1 MSTPRFAFPYI
12 QASQAQKEVTH
23 NEALLMVDALVSLS
37 LEDRHLSAP
46 PVSPQNGQVW
56 FINGAGSGAWN
67 GQSSKLAHYDSGQW
81 YFYVVPDGLRAWI
94 KDEAGYF
101 VYSGGSWSAFVGSG
115 QFITVASVSASYAV
129 QASDRGKL
137 LAVNANTA
145 AVEVR
150 LPNAATIG
158 NGFPF
163 TVKKTDSSGNAVT
176 LRAAQNLLTQS
187 QQLDNAAWTKTRV
200 TVTANYAAAPDGTT
214 TADRVLE
221 TTDNGVHEIKQAY
234 SKPAGV
240 TILTAA
246 VRLKADGR
254 TEAYLMLDDGTAT
267 NRAQIRAN
275 LSTGAVPFTDN
286 TGTYTLLSNSVISLG
301 SGWYLLRITVSVPT
315 GAGSV
320 THTVRLYNAGTSYVG
335 DTVLGVQAWGM
346 QLQEGSL
353 LGEYLETI
361 ASGITQSIDGLNAQ
375 NLTTQNQAVQ
385 IVSDGANWLITAKA

>member
-1 MSTPRFAFPYI
+1 MSTPRFALPYI

-56 FINGAGSGAWN
+56 FINGAGSGTWN

-81 YFYVVPDGLRAWI
+81 YFYVIPDGLRAWI

-115 QFITVASVSASYAV
+115 QFITVASLSASYAV

-137 LAVNANTA
+137 LAVNATTA
-145 AVEVR
+145 AVEAR

-158 NGFPF
+158 NGFPL
-163 TVKKTDSSGNAVT
+163 TVKKTDASANAVT

-254 TEAYLMLDDGTAT
+254 SEAYLMLDDGTAT

-286 TGTYTLLSNSVISLG
+286 TGTYTLLSNSVTSLG
-301 SGWYLLRITVSVPT
+301 SGWYLLRITISVPT

-320 THTVRLYNAGTSYVG
+320 TQTVRLYNAGTSYVG
-335 DTVLGVQAWGM
+335 DTALGVQAWGM

-353 LGEYLETI
+353 LGEYLETTT
-361 ASGITQSIDGLNAQ
+361 AGITQTIDGANAQ
-375 NLTTQNQAVQ
+375 SLTTQNQAVQ
-385 IVSDGANWLITAKA
+385 VVSDGANWLIAAKA

>member
-1 MSTPRFAFPYI
+1 MSTPRFALPYI
-12 QASQAQKEVTH
+12 QAAQAQKEVTH

-67 GQSSKLAHYDSGQW
+67 GQSNKLAHYDSGQW
-81 YFYVVPDGLRAWI
+81 YFYVIPDGLRAWI

-101 VYSGGSWSAFVGSG
+101 VYSGSSWSAFVGSG
-115 QFITVASVSASYAV
+115 QFITVASVSANYAV

-145 AVEVR
+145 AVEMR

-158 NGFPF
+158 NGFPV
-163 TVKKTDSSGNAVT
+163 TLKKIDSSGNAVT
-176 LRAAQNLLTQS
+176 LRAAQNLIIQS

-234 SKPAGV
+234 SKPA
-240 TILTAA
+240 A

-286 TGTYTLLSNSVISLG
+286 TGTYTLLSNSVTSLG

-315 GAGSV
+315 GAGNI
-320 THTVRLYNAGTSYVG
+320 TQTVRLYNAGTSYVG
-335 DTVLGVQAWGM
+335 DTAFGVQAWGM

-353 LGEYLETI
+353 LGEYMETTTAALI
-361 ASGITQSIDGLNAQ
+361 QAIDGANAQ
-375 NLTTQNQAVQ
+375 SLTTQHQAVQ
-385 IVSDGANWLITAKA
+385 VVSDGANWLIAAKA

>member
-12 QASQAQKEVTH
+12 QTSQAQKEVTH

-37 LEDRHLSAP
+37 LEDRHLSTP

-67 GQSSKLAHYDSGQW
+67 GQSNKLAHYDSGQW
-81 YFYVVPDGLRAWI
+81 YFYVLPDGLRAWI
-94 KDEAGYF
+94 KDEAVYF

-115 QFITVASVSASYAV
+115 QFITVSAVSANYGV

-137 LAVNANTA
+137 LTVNATTA

-158 NGFPF
+158 NGFPV
-163 TVKKTDSSGNAVT
+163 TLKKIDSSGNAVT

-187 QQLDNAAWTKTRV
+187 QQLDTAAWTKTRV

-221 TTDNGVHEIKQAY
+221 TTDNGVHEIKQVY

-286 TGTYTLLSNSVISLG
+286 TGTYTLLSNSVTSLG

-315 GAGSV
+315 GAGSI
-320 THTVRLYNAGTSYVG
+320 TQTVRLYNAGTSYVG
-335 DTVLGVQAWGM
+335 DIALGVQAWGM
-346 QLQEGSL
+346 QLQEGNL
-353 LGEYLETI
+353 LGEYIETV
-361 ASGITQSIDGLNAQ
+361 ASGTTQAIDGANAQ
-375 NLTTQNQAVQ
+375 SLTTQNQAVQ
-385 IVSDGANWLITAKA
+385 IVSDGANWLIAAKA

>member
-37 LEDRHLSAP
+37 LEDRHLSVP

-56 FINGAGSGAWN
+56 FINGAGSGAWS
-67 GQSSKLAHYDSGQW
+67 GQSNKLAHYDSGQW
-81 YFYVVPDGLRAWI
+81 YFYVIPDGLRAWI

-115 QFITVASVSASYAV
+115 QFITVASVSANYAI

-150 LPNAATIG
+150 LPSAATIG
-158 NGFPF
+158 NGLPV
-163 TVKKTDSSGNAVT
+163 TVKKTDSSANAVT

-200 TVTANYAAAPDGTT
+200 TVTANTTTAPDGTT

-221 TTDNGVHEIKQAY
+221 TVDNGVHEIKQAY
-234 SKPAGV
+234 SKPGGV

-254 TEAYLMLDDGTAT
+254 SEAYLMLDDGTAT

-286 TGTYTLLSNSVISLG
+286 TGTYTLLSNSVTSLA
-301 SGWYLLRITVSVPT
+301 SGWYLLRITISVPT

-320 THTVRLYNAGTSYVG
+320 TQTVRIYNAGTSYVG
-335 DTVLGVQAWGM
+335 DTALGVQAWGM

-353 LGEYLETI
+353 LGEYLETTT
-361 ASGITQSIDGLNAQ
+361 AALTQTIDAANAQ
-375 NLTTQNQAVQ
+375 SLTSQHQAVQ
-385 IVSDGANWLITAKA
+385 VVSDGANWLIAAKA

>member
-1 MSTPRFAFPYI
+1 MSTPRFALPYI

-46 PVSPQNGQVW
+46 PISPQNGQVW

-115 QFITVASVSASYAV
+115 QFITVASVFASYAV

-137 LAVNANTA
+137 LAVTANTA
-145 AVEVR
+145 AVEIR

-158 NGFPF
+158 NGFPV
-163 TVKKTDSSGNAVT
+163 TVKKIDSSGNAVT

-234 SKPAGV
+234 SKSAGV
-240 TILTAA
+240 TILTTA

-254 TEAYLMLDDGTAT
+254 SEAYLMLDDGTAT

-275 LSTGAVPFTDN
+275 LSTGTAPFTDN
-286 TGTYTLLSNSVISLG
+286 TGTYTLLSNSVTSLG

-315 GAGSV
+315 SAGSV
-320 THTVRLYNAGTSYVG
+320 TQTVRLYNAGTSYVG
-335 DTVLGVQAWGM
+335 DTALGVQAWGM

-353 LGEYLETI
+353 LGEYLETTT
-361 ASGITQSIDGLNAQ
+361 AGITQTIDGANAQ
-375 NLTTQNQAVQ
+375 SLTTQNQAVQ
-385 IVSDGANWLITAKA
+385 VVSDGANWLIAAKA

>member
-1 MSTPRFAFPYI
+1 MSTPRFALPYI

-46 PVSPQNGQVW
+46 PISPQNGQVW
-56 FINGAGSGAWN
+56 FINGAGSGSWS
-67 GQSSKLAHYDSGQW
+67 GQSNKLAHYDSGQW

-115 QFITVASVSASYAV
+115 QFITVASVSANYAV

-137 LAVNANTA
+137 IAVNANTA

-150 LPNAATIG
+150 LPSAATIG
-158 NGFPF
+158 NGFPV
-163 TVKKTDSSGNAVT
+163 TVKKTDSSANAVT

-187 QQLDNAAWTKTRV
+187 QQLDNVAWTKTRV

-221 TTDNGVHEIKQAY
+221 TVDNGVHEIKQAY
-234 SKPAGV
+234 SKSAGV

-254 TEAYLMLDDGTAT
+254 SEAYLMLDDGTAT

-286 TGTYTLLSNSVISLG
+286 TGTYTLLSNSVTSLG

-320 THTVRLYNAGTSYVG
+320 TQTVRLYNAGTSYVG
-335 DTVLGVQAWGM
+335 DTALGVQAWGM

-353 LGEYLETI
+353 LGEYMETTT
-361 ASGITQSIDGLNAQ
+361 AALTQTIDGANAQ
-375 NLTTQNQAVQ
+375 SLTTQHQAVQ
-385 IVSDGANWLITAKA
+385 VVSDGANWLIAAKA

>member
-12 QASQAQKEVTH
+12 QTSQAQKEVTH
-23 NEALLMVDALVSLS
+23 NEALLMMDALVSLS

-67 GQSSKLAHYDSGQW
+67 GQSSNLAHYDSGQW

-101 VYSGGSWSAFVGSG
+101 VYSGGSWAAFVGSG
-115 QFITVASVSASYAV
+115 QFITVSAISANYAV

-137 LAVNANTA
+137 LAVNATTA

-158 NGFPF
+158 NGFPV
-163 TVKKTDSSGNAVT
+163 TVKKTDSSANAVT
-176 LRAAQNLLTQS
+176 LRASQNLITQS

-254 TEAYLMLDDGTAT
+254 NEAYLILDDGTAT

-286 TGTYTLLSNSVISLG
+286 TGTYTLLSNSVTNLG

-315 GAGSV
+315 ATGSI
-320 THTVRLYNAGTSYVG
+320 TQTVRLYNAGTSYVG
-335 DTVLGVQAWGM
+335 DTALGVQAWGM

-353 LGEYLETI
+353 LGEYMETTT
-361 ASGITQSIDGLNAQ
+361 AALTQTIDGANAQ
-375 NLTTQNQAVQ
+375 SLTTQHQAVQ
-385 IVSDGANWLITAKA
+385 VVSDGANWLISAKA

>member
-1 MSTPRFAFPYI
+1 MSTPRFALPYI
-12 QASQAQKEVTH
+12 QAAQAQKEVTH

-67 GQSSKLAHYDSGQW
+67 GQSNKLAHYDSGQW
-81 YFYVVPDGLRAWI
+81 YFYVIPDGLRAWI

-115 QFITVASVSASYAV
+115 QFITVASVSANYAV

-137 LAVNANTA
+137 LAVTSNTA
-145 AVEVR
+145 VVEVR
-150 LPNAATIG
+150 LPSAATIG
-158 NGFPF
+158 NGFPV
-163 TVKKTDSSGNAVT
+163 TVKKIDSSGNAVT

-221 TTDNGVHEIKQAY
+221 TVDNGVHEIKQAY

-254 TEAYLMLDDGTAT
+254 SEAYLMLDDGTAT

-286 TGTYTLLSNSVISLG
+286 TGTYTLLSNSVTNLG

-320 THTVRLYNAGTSYVG
+320 TQTVRLYNAGTSYIG
-335 DTVLGVQAWGM
+335 DTALGVQAWGM

-353 LGEYLETI
+353 LGEYMET
-361 ASGITQSIDGLNAQ
+361 TTTVLNQTIDGANAQ
-375 NLTTQNQAVQ
+375 TLGTQYQAMKA
-385 IVSDGANWLITAKA
+385 VSDGANWLIAAKA

>member
-1 MSTPRFAFPYI
+1 MSTPRFALPYI
-12 QASQAQKEVTH
+12 QAAQAQKEVTH

-67 GQSSKLAHYDSGQW
+67 GQSNKLAHCDSGQW

-115 QFITVASVSASYAV
+115 QFITAANVSASYAV

-137 LAVNANTA
+137 LAANANA
-145 AVEVR
+145 AALEIR

-158 NGFPF
+158 NGFPV
-163 TVKKTDSSGNAVT
+163 TVKKIDSSGNAVT
-176 LRAAQNLLTQS
+176 LRAAQNLITQS

-234 SKPAGV
+234 SKSAGV
-240 TILTAA
+240 TILTTA

-254 TEAYLMLDDGTAT
+254 SEAYLMLDDGTAT

-275 LSTGAVPFTDN
+275 LSTGTAPFTDN
-286 TGTYTLLSNSVISLG
+286 TGTYTLLSNSVTSLG

-315 GAGSV
+315 SAGSV
-320 THTVRLYNAGTSYVG
+320 TQTVRLYNAGTSYVG
-335 DTVLGVQAWGM
+335 DTALGVQAWGM

-353 LGEYLETI
+353 LGEYMETTT
-361 ASGITQSIDGLNAQ
+361 AALTQSIDGANAQ
-375 NLTTQNQAVQ
+375 TLTTQNQAVQ
-385 IVSDGANWLITAKA
+385 VVSDGANWLIAAKA

>member
-1 MSTPRFAFPYI
+1 MSTPRFALPYI
-12 QASQAQKEVTH
+12 QAAQAQKEVTH

-46 PVSPQNGQVW
+46 PISPQNGQVW
-56 FINGAGSGAWN
+56 FINGAGSGAWS
-67 GQSSKLAHYDSGQW
+67 GQSNKLAHYDSGQW
-81 YFYVVPDGLRAWI
+81 YFYVIPDGLRAWI

-115 QFITVASVSASYAV
+115 QFVTVASVSASYAV

-137 LAVNANTA
+137 LAVGANTA

-150 LPNAATIG
+150 LPSAATIG
-158 NGFPF
+158 NGFPI
-163 TVKKTDSSGNAVT
+163 TVKKIDSSANAVT

-187 QQLDNAAWTKTRV
+187 QQLDNAAWIKTRV
-200 TVTANYAAAPDGTT
+200 TVTANTAAAPDGTT

-221 TTDNGVHEIKQAY
+221 TVDNGVHEIKQAY
-234 SKPAGV
+234 SKPGGV

-254 TEAYLMLDDGTAT
+254 SEAYLMLDDGTAT

-286 TGTYTLLSNSVISLG
+286 TGTYTLLSNSVTNLG
-301 SGWYLLRITVSVPT
+301 SGWYLLRITISVPT
-315 GAGSV
+315 SAGSV
-320 THTVRLYNAGTSYVG
+320 TQTVRLYNAGTSYVG
-335 DTVLGVQAWGM
+335 DTALGVQAWGM

-353 LGEYLETI
+353 LGEYMETTT
-361 ASGITQSIDGLNAQ
+361 AALTQTIDGANGQTLA
-375 NLTTQNQAVQ
+375 TQNQAVQ
-385 IVSDGANWLITAKA
+385 VVSDGTNWLIAAKA

>member
-12 QASQAQKEVTH
+12 QTSQAQKEVTH

-46 PVSPQNGQVW
+46 PVSPQHGQVW

-67 GQSSKLAHYDSGQW
+67 GQSSKLGHYDSGQW

-115 QFITVASVSASYAV
+115 QFITVAPVSGNYGV

-137 LAVNANTA
+137 LAVNATTA

-158 NGFPF
+158 NGFPV
-163 TVKKTDSSGNAVT
+163 TVKKTDNSGNAVT
-176 LRAAQNLLTQS
+176 LRAPQNLLTQS

-246 VRLKADGR
+246 VRLKANGR
-254 TEAYLMLDDGTAT
+254 AEAYLMLDDGTAT

-286 TGTYTLLSNSVISLG
+286 TGTYTLLGSSVTSLG
-301 SGWYLLRITVSVPT
+301 SGWYLLRITISVPT
-315 GAGSV
+315 STGSI
-320 THTVRLYNAGTSYVG
+320 TQIVRLYNGGTSYVG
-335 DTVLGVQAWGM
+335 DTALGVQVWGM

-353 LGEYLETI
+353 LGEYMETTT
-361 ASGITQSIDGLNAQ
+361 AALTQTIDGANAQ

-385 IVSDGANWLITAKA
+385 VVSDGANWLIAAKA

>member
-1 MSTPRFAFPYI
+1 MSTPRFALPYI

-56 FINGAGSGAWN
+56 FINGAGSGAWS
-67 GQSSKLAHYDSGQW
+67 GQSNKLAHYDSGQW
-81 YFYVVPDGLRAWI
+81 YFYVIPDGLRAWI

-101 VYSGGSWSAFVGSG
+101 VYSGSSWSAFVGSG
-115 QFITVASVSASYAV
+115 QFMTVASLSASYAV

-137 LAVNANTA
+137 LAVNASTA

-158 NGFPF
+158 NGFPI
-163 TVKKTDSSGNAVT
+163 TLKKTDSSANAVT

-200 TVTANYAAAPDGTT
+200 TVTANTAAAPDGTT

-254 TEAYLMLDDGTAT
+254 SEAYLMLDDGTAT

-286 TGTYTLLSNSVISLG
+286 TGTYTLLSNSVTSLG

-320 THTVRLYNAGTSYVG
+320 TQTVRLYNAGTSYVG
-335 DTVLGVQAWGM
+335 DTALGVQAWGM
-346 QLQEGSL
+346 QMQEGSL
-353 LGEYLETI
+353 LGEYMETTT
-361 ASGITQSIDGLNAQ
+361 AALTQTIDGANAQ
-375 NLTTQNQAVQ
+375 SLTTQHQAVK
-385 IVSDGANWLITAKA
+385 IVSDGANWLIAAKA

>member
-1 MSTPRFAFPYI
+1 MSTPRFALPYI

-46 PVSPQNGQVW
+46 PVSPQNGQIW

-67 GQSSKLAHYDSGQW
+67 GQNSKLAHYDSGQW
-81 YFYVVPDGLRAWI
+81 YFYVVPEGLRAWI

-115 QFITVASVSASYAV
+115 QFLTVSAITANYAV

-137 LAVNANTA
+137 LAANANTA
-145 AVEVR
+145 TLEIR

-158 NGFPF
+158 NGFPV
-163 TVKKTDSSGNAVT
+163 TVKKTDNSANAVT

-214 TADRVLE
+214 TAERVLE

-234 SKPAGV
+234 SKPAGITV
-240 TILTAA
+240 LTAA

-254 TEAYLMLDDGTAT
+254 NEAYLMLDDGTAT

-286 TGTYTLLSNSVISLG
+286 TGTYTLLSNSVTSLG
-301 SGWYLLRITVSVPT
+301 GGWYLLRITVSVPT

-320 THTVRLYNAGTSYVG
+320 TQTVRLYNGGTSYAG
-335 DTVLGVQAWGM
+335 DTALGVQAWGV

-353 LGEYLETI
+353 LGDYLETTT
-361 ASGITQSIDGLNAQ
+361 AALTQTIDGLNAQ
-375 NLTTQNQAVQ
+375 SLITQQQALQV
-385 IVSDGANWLITAKA
+385 VSDGANWLIAAKV

>member
-1 MSTPRFAFPYI
+1 MSTPRFALPYI
-12 QASQAQKEVTH
+12 QAAQAQKEVTH

-67 GQSSKLAHYDSGQW
+67 GQSNKLAHCDSGQW

-115 QFITVASVSASYAV
+115 QFITVASLSANYAV

-137 LAVNANTA
+137 LAVNANTSA
-145 AVEVR
+145 IELR
-150 LPNAATIG
+150 LPNAANIG

-163 TVKKTDSSGNAVT
+163 TVKKTDSSANAVT
-176 LRAAQNLLTQS
+176 LRAAQNLITQS

-221 TTDNGVHEIKQAY
+221 TTDNGVHEIKQAC

-286 TGTYTLLSNSVISLG
+286 TGTYALLGSSVTSLG

-315 GAGSV
+315 GAGSI
-320 THTVRLYNAGTSYVG
+320 TQTVRLYNAGTSYVG
-335 DTVLGVQAWGM
+335 DTALGVQAWGM

-361 ASGITQSIDGLNAQ
+361 TSGITQSIDGANAQ
-375 NLTTQNQAVQ
+375 SLTTQYQAMQV
-385 IVSDGANWLITAKA
+385 VSDGANWLIAAKA

>member
-12 QASQAQKEVTH
+12 QTSQAQKEVTH

-37 LEDRHLSAP
+37 LEDRHLIAP

-67 GQSSKLAHYDSGQW
+67 GQGNKLAHYDSGQR

-115 QFITVASVSASYAV
+115 QFIMVASVSANYAV

-158 NGFPF
+158 NGFPV
-163 TVKKTDSSGNAVT
+163 TLKKTDSSGNALT
-176 LRAAQNLLTQS
+176 LRAAQNLITQS

-200 TVTANYAAAPDGTT
+200 TVTANYAAAPDGTN

-254 TEAYLMLDDGTAT
+254 SEAYLMLDDGTAT
-267 NRAQIRAN
+267 NRAQILAN

-286 TGTYTLLSNSVISLG
+286 TGTYTLLSNNVTSIG

-315 GAGSV
+315 AAGSI
-320 THTVRLYNAGTSYVG
+320 TQTVRLYNAGTSYVG
-335 DTVLGVQAWGM
+335 DTALGVQAWGM

-353 LGEYLETI
+353 LGEYMETTT
-361 ASGITQSIDGLNAQ
+361 AALTQTIDGANAQ
-375 NLTTQNQAVQ
+375 SLTTQHQAVQ
-385 IVSDGANWLITAKA
+385 AVSDGANWLIAAKA

>member
-12 QASQAQKEVTH
+12 QAAQAQKEVTH

-56 FINGAGSGAWN
+56 FINGAGSGTWN
-67 GQSSKLAHYDSGQW
+67 GQSNKLAHYDSGQW
-81 YFYVVPDGLRAWI
+81 YFYAIPDRLRAWI

-115 QFITVASVSASYAV
+115 QFITVASVSANYAV

-145 AVEVR
+145 VVEVR

-158 NGFPF
+158 NGFPV
-163 TVKKTDSSGNAVT
+163 TLKKTDSGANAVT

-187 QQLDNAAWTKTRV
+187 QQLENAAWTKTRV

-221 TTDNGVHEIKQAY
+221 TIDNGVHEIKQAY

-254 TEAYLMLDDGTAT
+254 SEAYLMLDDGTAT

-286 TGTYTLLSNSVISLG
+286 TGTYTLLGSSVTSLG

-320 THTVRLYNAGTSYVG
+320 TQTVRLYNAGTSYVG
-335 DTVLGVQAWGM
+335 DTALGVQAWGM

-353 LGEYLETI
+353 LGEYMETTT
-361 ASGITQSIDGLNAQ
+361 AALTQIIDAANAQ
-375 NLTTQNQAVQ
+375 TLTTQHQAVQ
-385 IVSDGANWLITAKA
+385 VVSDGANWLIALKA

>member
-1 MSTPRFAFPYI
+1 MSTPRFALPYI

-56 FINGAGSGAWN
+56 FINGAGSGAWS
-67 GQSSKLAHYDSGQW
+67 GQSNKLAHYDSGQW
-81 YFYVVPDGLRAWI
+81 YFYVIPDGLRAWI

-115 QFITVASVSASYAV
+115 QFITVVSVSANYAV
-129 QASDRGKL
+129 QASDRGNL
-137 LAVNANTA
+137 LAVNATTT
-145 AVEVR
+145 AVEAR

-158 NGFPF
+158 NGFPV
-163 TVKKTDSSGNAVT
+163 TVKKIDSSGNAVT

-254 TEAYLMLDDGTAT
+254 SEAYLMLDDGTAT

-286 TGTYTLLSNSVISLG
+286 TGTYTLLSNSVTSLG
-301 SGWYLLRITVSVPT
+301 SGWYLLRITISVPT
-315 GAGSV
+315 AAGSV
-320 THTVRLYNAGTSYVG
+320 TQTVRLYNAGTSYIG
-335 DTVLGVQAWGM
+335 DTALGVQAWGM

-353 LGEYLETI
+353 LGEYMETTT
-361 ASGITQSIDGLNAQ
+361 AALNQTIDGANAQ
-375 NLTTQNQAVQ
+375 TLTTQHQAVQ
-385 IVSDGANWLITAKA
+385 VVSDGANWLIAAKA

>member
-56 FINGAGSGAWN
+56 FINGAGSGAWS
-67 GQSSKLAHYDSGQW
+67 GQSNKLAHYDSGQW
-81 YFYVVPDGLRAWI
+81 YFYVIPDGLRAWI

-115 QFITVASVSASYAV
+115 QFITVASVSANYAI

-150 LPNAATIG
+150 LPSAATIG
-158 NGFPF
+158 NGFPV
-163 TVKKTDSSGNAVT
+163 TVKKTDSSANAVT
-176 LRAAQNLLTQS
+176 LRAAQNLITQS

-200 TVTANYAAAPDGTT
+200 TVTANYATAPDGTT

-254 TEAYLMLDDGTAT
+254 NEAYLMLDDGTAT

-286 TGTYTLLSNSVISLG
+286 TSTYTLLSNSVTSLG

-320 THTVRLYNAGTSYVG
+320 TQTVRLYNAGTSYVG
-335 DTVLGVQAWGM
+335 DTALGVQAWGM

-353 LGEYLETI
+353 LGEYMETTT
-361 ASGITQSIDGLNAQ
+361 AALTQTIDTANAQ
-375 NLTTQNQAVQ
+375 SLTTQHQAVQ
-385 IVSDGANWLITAKA
+385 VVSDGVNWLIAAKA

>member
-12 QASQAQKEVTH
+12 QTSQAQKEVTH

-46 PVSPQNGQVW
+46 PSSPQNGQVW

-67 GQSSKLAHYDSGQW
+67 GQSNKLAHYDSGQW
-81 YFYVVPDGLRAWI
+81 YFYVIPDGLRAWI

-101 VYSGGSWSAFVGSG
+101 VYSGSSWSAFVGSG
-115 QFITVASVSASYAV
+115 QFITVAPVSANYGV

-137 LAVNANTA
+137 LAANANA
-145 AVEVR
+145 AALEIR

-158 NGFPF
+158 NGFPL
-163 TVKKTDSSGNAVT
+163 TLKKTDSSGNAVM

-187 QQLDNAAWTKTRV
+187 QQLDNAAWIKTRV
-200 TVTANYAAAPDGTT
+200 TVTANTAAAPDGTT

-221 TTDNGVHEIKQAY
+221 TVDNGVHEIKQAY

-267 NRAQIRAN
+267 NRVQIRAN

-286 TGTYTLLSNSVISLG
+286 IGTYTLLSNSVTSLG

-320 THTVRLYNAGTSYVG
+320 TQTVRLYNAGTSYVG
-335 DTVLGVQAWGM
+335 DTALGVQAWGM

-353 LGEYLETI
+353 LGEYMETTT
-361 ASGITQSIDGLNAQ
+361 AALTQTIDGANAQ
-375 NLTTQNQAVQ
+375 SLTTQHQAVQ
-385 IVSDGANWLITAKA
+385 VVSDGANWLIAAKA

>member
-12 QASQAQKEVTH
+12 QTSQAQKEVTH
-23 NEALLMVDALVSLS
+23 NEALLMVDALMSLS

-115 QFITVASVSASYAV
+115 QFITVASVSANYAV

-137 LAVNANTA
+137 LVANANA
-145 AVEVR
+145 AALEIR

-158 NGFPF
+158 NGFPV
-163 TVKKTDSSGNAVT
+163 TVKKTDSSANAVT

-221 TTDNGVHEIKQAY
+221 TTDNGVHEIKQPY
-234 SKPAGV
+234 NKPAGV

-254 TEAYLMLDDGTAT
+254 NEAYLMLDDGTAT

-286 TGTYTLLSNSVISLG
+286 TGTYTLLSNSVTSLG

-320 THTVRLYNAGTSYVG
+320 MQTVRLYNAGTSYVG
-335 DTVLGVQAWGM
+335 DTALGVQAWGM

-353 LGEYLETI
+353 LGDYIETV
-361 ASGITQSIDGLNAQ
+361 ASGITQAIDGANAQ
-375 NLTTQNQAVQ
+375 NLTTQHQAVQ
-385 IVSDGANWLITAKA
+385 IVSDGANWLIAAKA

>member
-12 QASQAQKEVTH
+12 QAAQAQKEVTH

-67 GQSSKLAHYDSGQW
+67 GQSNKLAHYDSGQW
-81 YFYVVPDGLRAWI
+81 YFYVIPDGLRAWI

-115 QFITVASVSASYAV
+115 QFITVAAVSAHYAV

-158 NGFPF
+158 NGFPV
-163 TVKKTDSSGNAVT
+163 TVKKIDSSGNAVT

-200 TVTANYAAAPDGTT
+200 TVTANYAAAPDGAT

-254 TEAYLMLDDGTAT
+254 NEAYLMLDDGTAT

-286 TGTYTLLSNSVISLG
+286 TGTYTLLSNSVTSLG
-301 SGWYLLRITVSVPT
+301 SGWYLLRITISVPT

-320 THTVRLYNAGTSYVG
+320 TQTVRLYNAGTSYVG
-335 DTVLGVQAWGM
+335 DAALGVQAWGM

-353 LGEYLETI
+353 LGEYLETTT
-361 ASGITQSIDGLNAQ
+361 AALTQTVDGANAQ
-375 NLTTQNQAVQ
+375 SLTTQHQAVQ
-385 IVSDGANWLITAKA
+385 VVSDGTNWLIAAKA